1 MHMLN
6 IYAPIY
12 TCYIFTVY
20 TYIHVKYIY
29 IYVHTHVNIYIYIH
43 MLYIHIYTC
52 YIYIHTYVNIYI
64 TYIYIYKYTRYIYIY
79 VYIYTCYI
87 YIDPHHPALDPEPK
101 PLQHQVADRPMTSA
115 LFAAKLPTDKPTS
128 TKLPPISSG
137 RSRGGT
143 VVPSGKLT

>member
-1 MHMLN
+1 
-6 IYAPIY
+6 
-12 TCYIFTVY
+12 
-20 TYIHVKYIY
+20 
-29 IYVHTHVNIYIYIH
+29 

-52 YIYIHTYVNIYI
+52 YIYIYIHTYVNIYI
-64 TYIYIYKYTRYIYIY
+64 YNTHIYKYTRYIYIC
-79 VYIYTCYI
+79 IHIHILYI